1 MKVVFLC
8 FLVTLCCCHYTQ
20 AQTGNDAIPSDAS
33 LSIRKLQ
40 SFAQQLGA
48 IKDTTGFKATLDKQ
62 QTLFVPLDS
71 LTTHRLLDDIAIAA
85 KQIENKWLYIK
96 TQQFIADVCF
106 TKDWILKG
114 IDILTQAR
122 QKASEWNLPVLE
134 GRVHLQL
141 GTVFDREHQNDEALM
156 SFLKAYD
163 IFVSLKDTANA
174 GDALYY
180 VALKHYQDDDYAKAV
195 AEFRRAIEWGKTSM
209 HYRQVINSWNAL
221 GLTFRNANQLDSARF
236 YFDKALDFAIEKRDS
251 AWIGIMNGNIGTLYY
266 IKGDYKN
273 TERNYLIDAQMS
285 FKYKVWTSFANV
297 LSGLGDV
304 YTKQGK
310 YTKAKQFYDSTLIVA
325 NAHKRYAPKARAYLG
340 LSELMK
346 TTNQLNKANTYLW
359 RYIEVKDSLRK
370 QQTQNKL
377 LKLKL
382 SYEFREQRNK
392 IALLT
397 NQNKAKE
404 ATIARQYTLNL
415 FIGFALLM
423 LAILSIVLYRIVHI
437 KRKTNQQLQV
447 KQDEI
452 LTKNDVLQQQSSKI
466 VHQRDAIKQKNE
478 ILEERKRQVESSI
491 RAAFAIQN
499 ALLPHHH
506 KLKKLLKHY
515 FLVYRPR
522 DVVSGDFYWVNQI
535 QHRLYVAAI
544 DCTGHGVPG
553 AFMSLIANTLL
564 DKILR
569 DANKVMPSEVLL
581 QLHHEVRQA
590 LRPHETG
597 SDYGMDL
604 GLLMIDLSDTQQYNL
619 VFAGAKRPLY
629 YINPQVPDVQI
640 VESTK
645 DRFSI
650 GANYHRKVHFH
661 NQHIC
666 LPKGSL
672 LYLSS
677 DGIAD
682 QNNQHRRNFSSTKLK
697 ALLLQHH
704 TLALHQQKELL
715 EQTLDKYMEGTEQRD
730 DMLLIGIRLE

>member
-1 MKVVFLC
+1 MKVIFSYL
-8 FLVTLCCCHYTQ
+8 LATLLSCCYIYGQ
-20 AQTGNDAIPSDAS
+20 ISKVIPSDTS
-33 LSIRKLQ
+33 L
-40 SFAQQLGA
+40 QQLRVL
-48 IKDTTGFKATLDKQ
+48 ISQLNTVENKAKFEALLDKQ
-62 QTLFVPLDS
+62 QELLKPLDS
-71 LTTHRLLDDIAIAA
+71 ATNQRFLTDIIAIT
-85 KQIENKWLYIK
+85 NKISDHWMYIK
-96 TQQFIADVCF
+96 AQQSIARICF
-106 TKDWILKG
+106 AKRWIIKG
-114 IDILTQAR
+114 IDVLTKAR
-122 QKASEWNLPVLE
+122 QKATDWNLPKLE
-134 GRVHLQL
+134 GRINLQL
-141 GTVFDREHQNDEALM
+141 GNVFNQEYQSNEALI

-163 IFVSLKDTANA
+163 IFVALKDTANA

-180 VALKHYQDDDYAKAV
+180 IALKHYEDEEYNKAITEFNKAIKWGRAK
-195 AEFRRAIEWGKTSM
+195 M
-209 HYRQVINSWNAL
+209 HYRQIINSWNAL

-236 YFDKALDFAIEKRDS
+236 YLDKALTFAIEKKDS

-266 IKGDYKN
+266 MNGDYEK
-273 TERNYLIDAQMS
+273 TEQNYLVDAQMS
-285 FKYKVWTSFANV
+285 LKYKVWSSFANV

-304 YTKQGK
+304 YTKQHK
-310 YTKAKQFYDSTLIVA
+310 YAKAQQFYDSTLTVA
-325 NAHKRYAPKARAYLG
+325 NAHNIYASKAKAYLG

-346 TTNQLNKANTYLW
+346 TTNQLSKANDYLW

-377 LKLKL
+377 LKLRL
-382 SYEFREQRNK
+382 TYEFREQRNK

-423 LAILSIVLYRIVHI
+423 LAILSIVLYRIVQI
-437 KRKTNQQLQV
+437 KRKTNEQLKV

-452 LTKNDVLQQQSSKI
+452 LTKNEVLQQQSNKI
-466 VHQRDAIKQKNE
+466 LNQRDDIKQKNE
-478 ILEERKRQVESSI
+478 VLEERRRQVESSI

-535 QHRLYVAAI
+535 QHRLYIAAI

-569 DANKVMPSEVLL
+569 DTNKVMPSEVLL

-604 GLLMIDLSDTQQYNL
+604 GLLTIDLNDTQQYRL

-629 YINPQVPDVQI
+629 YINTQGDNVQI
-640 VESTK
+640 IESTK

-650 GANYHRKVHFH
+650 GANYHRKVSFH
-661 NQHIC
+661 DQHVS

-682 QNNQHRRNFSSTKLK
+682 QNNDHRRNFSSTKLK
-697 ALLLQHH
+697 ALLLKHH
-704 TLALHQQKELL
+704 RLALHQQKEIL

>member
-1 MKVVFLC
+1 
-8 FLVTLCCCHYTQ
+8 
-20 AQTGNDAIPSDAS
+20 
-33 LSIRKLQ
+33 
-40 SFAQQLGA
+40 
-48 IKDTTGFKATLDKQ
+48 
-62 QTLFVPLDS
+62 
-71 LTTHRLLDDIAIAA
+71 
-85 KQIENKWLYIK
+85 
-96 TQQFIADVCF
+96 
-106 TKDWILKG
+106 
-114 IDILTQAR
+114 
-122 QKASEWNLPVLE
+122 
-134 GRVHLQL
+134 
-141 GTVFDREHQNDEALM
+141 
-156 SFLKAYD
+156 
-163 IFVSLKDTANA
+163 
-174 GDALYY
+174 
-180 VALKHYQDDDYAKAV
+180 
-195 AEFRRAIEWGKTSM
+195 
-209 HYRQVINSWNAL
+209 
-221 GLTFRNANQLDSARF
+221 
-236 YFDKALDFAIEKRDS
+236 
-251 AWIGIMNGNIGTLYY
+251 
-266 IKGDYKN
+266 
-273 TERNYLIDAQMS
+273 
-285 FKYKVWTSFANV
+285 
-297 LSGLGDV
+297 
-304 YTKQGK
+304 
-310 YTKAKQFYDSTLIVA
+310 
-325 NAHKRYAPKARAYLG
+325 
-340 LSELMK
+340 
-346 TTNQLNKANTYLW
+346 
-359 RYIEVKDSLRK
+359 
-370 QQTQNKL
+370 
-377 LKLKL
+377 
-382 SYEFREQRNK
+382 
-392 IALLT
+392 
-397 NQNKAKE
+397 
-404 ATIARQYTLNL
+404 
-415 FIGFALLM
+415 M